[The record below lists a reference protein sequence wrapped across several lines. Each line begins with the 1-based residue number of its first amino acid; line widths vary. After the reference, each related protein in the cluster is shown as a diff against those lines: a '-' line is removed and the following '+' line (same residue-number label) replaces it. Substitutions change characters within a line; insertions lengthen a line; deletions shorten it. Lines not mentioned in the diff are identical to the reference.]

1 MISLSWLDT
10 IDIIEN
16 LDQVLKH
23 AQHCKI
29 LKWMARETKG
39 GYWVRVEAGSL
50 GWEGAVDEEGLKKIE
65 AKIQKLQAENL
76 DIEVVKV
83 LKRVPRSTPLSY

>member
-1 MISLSWLDT
+1 MSWLDS
-10 IDIIEN
+10 IDIIES
-16 LDQVLKH
+16 LDQVLRH
-23 AQHCKI
+23 AQYCKMVR
-29 LKWMARETKG
+29 WMAKDIKG

-50 GWEGAVDEEGLKKIE
+50 GWEGVVDEEGLKKIE

-83 LKRVPRSTPLSY
+83 LKRVPRSTPLAY

>member
-1 MISLSWLDT
+1 LSWLDS
-10 IDIIEN
+10 IVIIEN
-16 LDQVLKH
+16 LDQVLRH
-23 AQHCKI
+23 AQYCKMVR
-29 LKWMARETKG
+29 WMAKDIKG

-50 GWEGAVDEEGLKKIE
+50 GWEGVVDEEGLKKIE

-83 LKRVPRSTPLSY
+83 LKRVPRSTPLAY

>member
-1 MISLSWLDT
+1 MSWLDS

-16 LDQVLKH
+16 LDQALKH
-23 AQHCKI
+23 AQYCKMVR
-29 LKWMARETKG
+29 WMARDVKG

-50 GWEGAVDEEGLKKIE
+50 GWEGLVDEEELKKIE
-65 AKIQKLQAENL
+65 AKIQKLQTENL

-83 LKRVPRSTPLSY
+83 LKRVPRSTPLAY

>member
-1 MISLSWLDT
+1 LSWLDS
-10 IDIIEN
+10 IDIIES
-16 LDQVLKH
+16 LDQVLRH
-23 AQHCKI
+23 AQYCKMVR
-29 LKWMARETKG
+29 WMAKDIKG

-50 GWEGAVDEEGLKKIE
+50 GWEGVVDEEGLKKIE

-83 LKRVPRSTPLSY
+83 LKRVPRSTPLAY

>member
-1 MISLSWLDT
+1 MSWLDS
-10 IDIIEN
+10 IVIIEN
-16 LDQVLKH
+16 LDQVLRH
-23 AQHCKI
+23 AQYCKMVR
-29 LKWMARETKG
+29 WMAKDIKG

-50 GWEGAVDEEGLKKIE
+50 GWEGVVDEEGIKKIE

-83 LKRVPRSTPLSY
+83 LKRVPRSTPLAY